1 MGAMSG
7 SSDGNATS
15 SLGRN
20 PIVLNVYDVDNRLI
34 GSMDARVAGALAPV
48 SSGAVRDVMGVR

>member
-1 MGAMSG
+1 MGAMSA
-7 SSDGNATS
+7 SDGNAAS
-15 SLGRN
+15 SLGSK